1 MSNITV
7 LFLMSSTL
15 LNLRLKLLKGKS
27 GNMTGGIMNNLETSY
42 AILIGID
49 NMIAISIP
57 TLRIF
62 TNVYQ
67 ENIFLGKK

>member
-1 MSNITV
+1 
-7 LFLMSSTL
+7 
-15 LNLRLKLLKGKS
+15 
-27 GNMTGGIMNNLETSY
+27 MTGGIMNNLETSY